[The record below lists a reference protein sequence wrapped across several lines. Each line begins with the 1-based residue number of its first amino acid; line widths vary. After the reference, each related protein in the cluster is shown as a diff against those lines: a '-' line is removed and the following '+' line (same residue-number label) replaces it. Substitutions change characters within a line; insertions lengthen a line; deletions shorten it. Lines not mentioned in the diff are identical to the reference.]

1 MEGFQRSKWKFKDP
15 SGRFSFCGGKLLHR
29 QISFPPFL
37 PSLSTPA
44 FQPVAIVPLPLLIF
58 SSTSTSNAMAMVG
71 ADDDPLLLPARPPRR
86 KRFVAGSHIGG
97 DYNGLN
103 NGGGSSIT
111 TTTLADDDDTDP
123 SSASGLSPSS
133 ISNRKGIP
141 VRTKSGRTRDRISRR
156 GKKSTLRFRW
166 MGMHTIIVAAIF
178 IFIITFCYHSIIGN
192 SPNEIT
198 HDGTEHPPIDSIER
212 ILSELSNANSPFTTE
227 VEQEILLASYDTINQ
242 FPISIGVDTDGN
254 NPNWET
260 IVHPATEALRYFN
273 KGDPSIKK
281 RMKPAELAK
290 ALSRNQQLR
299 GNVGGGN
306 YNNLH
311 GNENQVVDEGL
322 MRVPKFWDPTP
333 YRIIADERERRQNG
347 NTVDGSI
354 LNNATREGD
363 GGDGVRRYLGSYGSR
378 LMTPGEAK
386 SIGSRIPLQN
396 VSNNAMNNEE
406 AELLET
412 IFIAVASYRDWQ
424 CSRTVES
431 AFQRASHPE
440 RIRVAVVDQIH
451 IGIDTPCSVPP
462 NGTCTVNPDQA
473 ACKYKSQIDYLTVD
487 AELSVGPVFARH
499 LGNRLY
505 RGEYFAVQSDAHV
518 EYTNGWDT
526 EIIEQWHSAKNEMAV
541 LSTYLSG
548 VEDHIDVTTGN
559 RISNSRP
566 IMCESD
572 FEGFGVNKHLRHGQQ
587 PEGTPYIH
595 DMPTLHP
602 FWAAGFSFG
611 RGHFVVNVPYD
622 QHLPWI
628 FQGEE
633 ISIGLRGFS

>member
-1 MEGFQRSKWKFKDP
+1 M
-15 SGRFSFCGGKLLHR
+15 
-29 QISFPPFL
+29 
-37 PSLSTPA
+37 
-44 FQPVAIVPLPLLIF
+44 V
-58 SSTSTSNAMAMVG
+58 MVG
-71 ADDDPLLLPARPPRR
+71 ADDDPLLLSARPPRR
-86 KRFVAGSHIGG
+86 KRFVAGGHISG

-103 NGGGSSIT
+103 NGGGSI

-123 SSASGLSPSS
+123 SSASGLSPS
-133 ISNRKGIP
+133 ISNRKGIS
-141 VRTKSGRTRDRISRR
+141 VRTKSGGTRDRIIR
-156 GKKSTLRFRW
+156 GRIKSSLRFRW
-166 MGMHTIIVAAIF
+166 MGVHSLFVATLFIIV
-178 IFIITFCYHSIIGN
+178 TFCYHCIIVGN
-192 SPNEIT
+192 SPNDHA
-198 HDGTEHPPIDSIER
+198 HDGAGQRPTDSIER

-227 VEQEILLASYDTINQ
+227 VEQEILLASYASINQ
-242 FPISIGVDTDGN
+242 FPISIGADTDGN

-273 KGDPSIKK
+273 KGDPHALLKK
-281 RMKPAELAK
+281 RRMKPAELAR

-299 GNVGGGN
+299 GNVGGN
-306 YNNLH
+306 YKR
-311 GNENQVVDEGL
+311 ENQEDEGL
-322 MRVPKFWDPTP
+322 MRVPKFWDPAP

-347 NTVDGSI
+347 NTVDSSI
-354 LNNATREGD
+354 LNNDTREG
-363 GGDGVRRYLGSYGSR
+363 GGDGVRRYLGNYGSR
-378 LMTPGEAK
+378 LMTPVEAK

-396 VSNNAMNNEE
+396 DNNNTTNNEE

-462 NGTCTVNPDQA
+462 NGTCTMNPEQA

-572 FEGFGVNKHLRHGQQ
+572 FEGDGVNKHLRHGQQ

-611 RGHFVVNVPYD
+611 RGHFVVNIPYD